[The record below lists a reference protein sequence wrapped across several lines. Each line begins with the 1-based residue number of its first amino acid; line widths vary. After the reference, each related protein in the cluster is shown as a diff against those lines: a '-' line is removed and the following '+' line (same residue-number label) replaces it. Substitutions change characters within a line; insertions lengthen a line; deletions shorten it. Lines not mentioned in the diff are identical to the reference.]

1 MQSITT
7 LGALKAS
14 GYTYKS
20 VKDEIRSNLILK
32 LKNKENI
39 FDGIYGFD
47 DTVLPDLERAFL
59 SRHNILL
66 LGLRG
71 QAKTRIARLSVHL
84 LDEFIPV
91 IKGSELNEDPMKPI
105 TKASK
110 DLILEKGDDTEIEWL
125 HRDQRFL
132 EKLATPDVS
141 IADLIGDIDPIKAAN
156 NRWSYAD
163 ERSIHYGL
171 VPRSNRCIFVLNE
184 LPDLQ
189 ARIQVSLLNIL
200 QEGDIQIRG
209 YKMRLPLDIQFI
221 FTANPEDYTNRGN
234 IITPLKDRIDSQI
247 LTHYPDQLT
256 VAKKITIQ
264 EVQIDPDVKDK
275 IFLSPYVHNILERIA
290 FVARDHE
297 YIDEHSG
304 VSARLS
310 ISGLENLYSA
320 AYRRL
325 LRGGYDKTMIRI
337 VDFIGVIPSITGKVE
352 LVYEGEQEGPYNVA
366 IHLLDTAIKEEF
378 LSLFPNPEKKL
389 KKYEED
395 AYQKIKNWFTQGNT
409 VEFWYNDTDDTVLE
423 KLREVDGLQDLVIDK
438 IRNHQESIILMEI
451 VLHGLAELNIISRDM
466 LDDKIS
472 FNDALA
478 NMFEDLLNDED
489 NENDY

>member
-1 MQSITT
+1 MNEIKT

-20 VKDEIRSNLILK
+20 IKDEIRDNLILR
-32 LKNKENI
+32 LKNKEKV

-47 DTVLPDLERAFL
+47 DTVLPDLERAIL

-71 QAKTRIARLSVHL
+71 QAKTRIARLTVNL
-84 LDEFIPV
+84 LDEYIPV
-91 IKGSELNEDPMKPI
+91 IKDSELNEDPLKPV
-105 TKASK
+105 TDASK
-110 DLILEKGDDTEIEWL
+110 ALVAEKGDDLEIEWM
-125 HRDQRFL
+125 HRDDRFL

-209 YKMRLPLDIQFI
+209 YKMRLPLDIQFV

-247 LTHYPDQLT
+247 LTHYPDQLHIARQIT
-256 VAKKITIQ
+256 LQEAKIQ
-264 EVQIDPDVKDK
+264 PEVRKAVHLPT
-275 IFLSPYVHNILERIA
+275 FAHNILERVA
-290 FVARDHE
+290 FVARDSE
-297 YIDEHSG
+297 LVDEHSG

-325 LRGGYDKTMIRI
+325 LRGGHDSTLIRI

-366 IHLLDTAIKEEF
+366 LSLLGTAIKEEF
-378 LSLFPNPEKKL
+378 LNLFPDPEKKL
-389 KKYEED
+389 RKSETDVYAPVKR
-395 AYQKIKNWFTQGNT
+395 WFSKGNT
-409 VEFWYNDTDDTVLE
+409 VEFWYNDTDEVILE
-423 KLREVDGLQDLVIDK
+423 KLSRVDGLQDLVVDK
-438 IRNHQESIILMEI
+438 IKTKEESIILMEI
-451 VLHGLAELNIISRDM
+451 ILHGLSEMNIISREM

-478 NMFEDLLNDED
+478 DMFDDLLNDGD
-489 NENDY
+489 ADTDY

>member
-1 MQSITT
+1 MKEITT

-14 GYTYKS
+14 GYVYKS
-20 VKDEIRSNLILK
+20 IKDEIRNNLIHK
-32 LKNKENI
+32 LKNKEKV
-39 FDGIYGFD
+39 FEGIYGFE
-47 DTVLPDLERAFL
+47 DTVLPDLERAIL

-71 QAKTRIARLSVHL
+71 QAKTRIARLTVNL
-84 LDEFIPV
+84 LDEYIPYV
-91 IKGSELNEDPMKPI
+91 KGSELNEDPLHPLTNI
-105 TKASK
+105 TKQ
-110 DLILEKGDDTEIEWL
+110 LIEEKGDDVEIAWM
-125 HRDQRFL
+125 HRSERFL

-156 NRWSYAD
+156 NKWSYAD
-163 ERSIHYGL
+163 ERSIHFGL

-209 YKMRLPLDIQFI
+209 YKMRLPLDIQFV

-247 LTHYPDQLT
+247 LTHYPDQISI
-256 VAKKITIQ
+256 AKMITLQEAKI
-264 EVQIDPDVKDK
+264 PADVKASVT
-275 IFLSPYVHNILERIA
+275 LSSFAHNLLERIA
-290 FVARDHE
+290 FVARDSE

-310 ISGLENLYSA
+310 ISGLENLYSS

-325 LRGGYDKTMIRI
+325 LRSGHENTLIRV

-366 IHLLDTAIKEEF
+366 LNLLGLAMKEEF
-378 LSLFPNPEKKL
+378 LGIFPDPEKNL
-389 KKYEED
+389 KKSESDVY
-395 AYQKIKNWFTQGNT
+395 APIKKWFSKGHS
-409 VEFWYNDTDDTVLE
+409 VEFWYNDTDDIIFE
-423 KLREVDGLQDLVIDK
+423 KLSKIDGLHDLVVDK
-438 IRNHQESIILMEI
+438 IKSKQESIILMEI
-451 VLHGLAELNIISRDM
+451 VLHGLAEMNVISREM

-478 NMFEDLLNDED
+478 DMFDDILKDED
-489 NENDY
+489 SPLDF